1 MDAVNELL
9 LSLRLHFPL
18 HVFFKLMPKIF
29 DRVYVGRLCWCSP
42 PIYLFSCRKFCA
54 NRDVCLGSLSAMN
67 LWLVGIPR
75 AINGS
80 NVRSSMFTYSG
91 AFIIQSKMHIWVGPF
106 LLMPAQTWTY
116 VGCVALREKEIINKS
131 IPLFCVLKLY
141 APWLWFRGL
150 PLLSAARSSV

>member
-1 MDAVNELL
+1 MSSCLVFGFTSRRMYS
-9 LSLRLHFPL
+9 LSSCQRFSIGFKSGDSAGVLHQL
-18 HVFFKLMPKIF
+18 IF
-29 DRVYVGRLCWCSP
+29 
-42 PIYLFSCRKFCA
+42 FSCRKFCA

-67 LWLVGIPR
+67 LWLVGITR

-91 AFIIQSKMHIWVGPF
+91 AFIIPSKMHIWVGPF
-106 LLMPAQTWTY
+106 LLMPAQTWTF
-116 VGCVALREKEIINKS
+116 VGCFALREKEIINKS

-141 APWLWFRGL
+141 AQWLWFRGL